1 MEFIKTYAKVYND
14 GDNIE
19 DDLVDDI
26 QTVSNNSVDG
36 SFIEQ
41 SVLDYHNSF
50 PPLKNVTKSKE
61 DAMRE
66 SIEFKVDCVNYD
78 MDPENHLEQT
88 TEEIEYDEFKNSDR
102 KIDNFKEDFH
112 IYEKNLLEFL
122 YSVVLYGV

>member
-1 MEFIKTYAKVYND
+1 MEFIKTHAKVYND
-14 GDNIE
+14 GDNTE

-66 SIEFKVDCVNYD
+66 SI
-78 MDPENHLEQT
+78 
-88 TEEIEYDEFKNSDR
+88 
-102 KIDNFKEDFH
+102 
-112 IYEKNLLEFL
+112 
-122 YSVVLYGV
+122 

>member
-1 MEFIKTYAKVYND
+1 
-14 GDNIE
+14 
-19 DDLVDDI
+19 
-26 QTVSNNSVDG
+26 
-36 SFIEQ
+36 
-41 SVLDYHNSF
+41 
-50 PPLKNVTKSKE
+50 
-61 DAMRE
+61 
-66 SIEFKVDCVNYD
+66 